1 MGNQTSAMN
10 QNNIGTLNLIIG
22 CMYAGKTTRLIDT
35 YNDAIDNDENVII
48 LTHSSEN
55 RYSLDEISTHDL
67 KKISCVKYRSIASFI
82 DNEINTIESS
92 DIILIDEA
100 QFFDDLL
107 DVLTLVET
115 YNKKVYVFGLD
126 GDFKRN
132 VFGKILELIPLCDS
146 VEKITANCK
155 CGEKALF
162 SKRTINNESQVLVG
176 SNDVYEP
183 LCRKCYVSSLNKK

>member
-1 MGNQTSAMN
+1 MGNQTSTMN
-10 QNNIGTLNLIIG
+10 KNKTGTLNLIIG

-55 RYSLDEISTHDL
+55 RYSMDEISTHDQ
-67 KKISCVKYRSIASFI
+67 KKISCVKYTSIASFI
-82 DNEINTIESS
+82 ENEINIIEKSGV
-92 DIILIDEA
+92 ILIDEG

-107 DVLTLVET
+107 RVLTLVEV
-115 YNKKVYVFGLD
+115 NKKKVYVFGLD

-132 VFGKILELIPLCDS
+132 IFGKILDLIPLCDS
-146 VEKITANCK
+146 VEKITAVCK

-162 SKRTINNESQVLVG
+162 SNRTINNESQILVG

-183 LCRKCYVSSLNKK
+183 LCRICYVSSLNNK

>member
-55 RYSLDEISTHDL
+55 RYSLNEISTHDL
-67 KKISCVKYRSIASFI
+67 KKISCVKYMSIASFI

-146 VEKITANCK
+146 IEKLTSVCK
-155 CGEKALF
+155 CGGNALF
-162 SKRTINNESQVLVG
+162 SNRTINNETQVLVG

-183 LCRKCYVSSLNKK
+183 LCRKCYVTKNNK

>member
-1 MGNQTSAMN
+1 MGNQTSTMN
-10 QNNIGTLNLIIG
+10 QNNMGTLNLIIG

-35 YNDAIDNDENVII
+35 YNDALDNDENVII

-55 RYSLDEISTHDL
+55 RYSIDEISTHDR
-67 KKISCVKYRSIASFI
+67 KKISCVKYTSITSFM
-82 DNEINTIESS
+82 DNEKNAIESS
-92 DIILIDEA
+92 DVILIDEG

-107 DVLTLVET
+107 QVLTFVEV
-115 YNKKVYVFGLD
+115 NKKKVHVFGLD

-132 VFGKILELIPLCDS
+132 IFGKILELIPLCDS
-146 VEKITANCK
+146 VEKITAECK

-162 SKRTINNESQVLVG
+162 SNRTINNESQVLVG

-183 LCRKCYVSSLNKK
+183 LCRKCYVSSLNNK

>member
-1 MGNQTSAMN
+1 MGNQTSTMN
-10 QNNIGTLNLIIG
+10 KNKMGTLNLIIG

-55 RYSLDEISTHDL
+55 RYSMDEISTHDQ
-67 KKISCVKYRSIASFI
+67 KKISCVKYTSIASFI
-82 DNEINTIESS
+82 ENEINIIEKSGV
-92 DIILIDEA
+92 ILIDEG

-107 DVLTLVET
+107 RVLTLVEV
-115 YNKKVYVFGLD
+115 NKKKVYVFGLD

-132 VFGKILELIPLCDS
+132 IFGKILELIPLCDS
-146 VEKITANCK
+146 VEKITAGCK

-162 SKRTINNESQVLVG
+162 SNRTINNESQILVG
-176 SNDVYEP
+176 SNDAYEP
-183 LCRKCYVSSLNKK
+183 LCRNCYVSSLNNK

>member
-1 MGNQTSAMN
+1 MGNQTSTMN
-10 QNNIGTLNLIIG
+10 QNNMGTLNLIIG

-35 YNDAIDNDENVII
+35 YNDALDNDENVII

-55 RYSLDEISTHDL
+55 RYSIDEISTHDR
-67 KKISCVKYRSIASFI
+67 KKISCVKYTSITSFM
-82 DNEINTIESS
+82 DNEKNAIESS
-92 DIILIDEA
+92 DVILIDEG

-107 DVLTLVET
+107 QVLTFVEVDK
-115 YNKKVYVFGLD
+115 KKVHVFGLD

-132 VFGKILELIPLCDS
+132 IGVKILELIPLCDS
-146 VEKITANCK
+146 VEKITAECK

-162 SKRTINNESQVLVG
+162 SNRTINNESQVLVG

-183 LCRKCYVSSLNKK
+183 LCRKCYVSSLNNK